1 MKEHEYLKLDTK
13 ALLCF
18 KKVAELEHITKAAQ
32 QLYISQAQLSKIITD
47 LESQFGVKFFD
58 RAGKG
63 IKLNGCGR
71 LFYQYTLQILDIV
84 YKTEKKVQEVYLYE
98 HVEITISTNA
108 SSYIPTLIGQLKQKS
123 GELKFRQ
130 MTLTQRKSLQ
140 YLKEGTVDFALC
152 IPMLDDPDLTTIFL
166 RKEPGIIIYPEG
178 HWLSQYS
185 SVSLSMLKDESFI
198 GLAKGFSI
206 RDATE
211 IPLKKYK
218 FEPSFVME
226 VSDTN
231 MIAQCVNQ
239 GLGIAMVPRSTFVQS
254 KDFKFR
260 HVEIDEPMFGNIG
273 LSYIK
278 NRELSETDNLVI
290 ETCISYFN
298 ELNAMD

>member
-1 MKEHEYLKLDTK
+1 MNEHEYPNLDTK

-18 KKVAELEHITKAAQ
+18 KKTAELEHITKAAQ

-47 LESQFGVKFFD
+47 LENQFGVKFFD
-58 RAGKG
+58 RVGKG
-63 IKLNGCGR
+63 IRLNSCGR
-71 LFYQYTLQILDIV
+71 LFYQYSIQILDTV
-84 YKTEKKVQEVYLYE
+84 YKAEKKLQEMYLHE
-98 HVEITISTNA
+98 RAEITISTNA
-108 SSYIPTLIGQLKQKS
+108 SSYIPALISQLKQHS
-123 GELKFRQ
+123 ETLRFRQ

-152 IPMLDDPDLTTIFL
+152 IPMLSDPEVVTIFL

-178 HWLSQYS
+178 HWLSALQH
-185 SVSLSMLKDESFI
+185 VSLAMLKDEDLI
-198 GLAKGFSI
+198 GLSKGFSV

-211 IPLKKYK
+211 SAFKKYK
-218 FEPSFVME
+218 FEPNYVME

-239 GLGIAMVPRSTFVQS
+239 GLGIAIVPRSTFVRS

-260 HVEIDEPMFGNIG
+260 HVEIDEPMFGTIG

-278 NRELSETDNLVI
+278 NRELSEADNLVI
-290 ETCISYFN
+290 ETFISYFN
-298 ELNAMD
+298 ELNNLD